1 MSTINRKILFWQW
14 PIVILLSLAV
24 GLGMVMLIQMSWIA
38 LLLFVSSLIF
48 LFSMMLISDL
58 KRFFLGFLV
67 MTIPL
72 GVDINFIHVF
82 ENQAGAATIG
92 IALRDIFVLLLLA
105 WWILDSHRRKGRV
118 FRFTA
123 RLTLPAIL
131 YFEACLITLLW
142 APRLDL
148 ASFELVQMGKV
159 LILYFVVMNQLE
171 DKSDV
176 NLVVWSLVAAVAFQS
191 SLAML
196 QMAAGRPL
204 GLEFLGEM
212 QVDLESGDQLSRV
225 GGTLGHPNRLAMF
238 LELLLPLCFAAFLV
252 DKRPKWR
259 MAAIIIFTVG
269 MAAMIMTGSRGGW
282 IAALGG
288 MALLFYF
295 LIKRDHMKLTSVLK
309 LAFLLFF
316 ILVIVFSIF
325 SGQIIER
332 ITGEDHGSALSRI
345 PMFQIAIEIIKDHPF
360 GGLGINN
367 YQEIMRE
374 YNNTYLGRLFSTI
387 PRPVHNMYL
396 LITGET
402 GFLGFAMFLWMLVAL
417 MRMLIQT
424 TRAADSF
431 YSIISI
437 ALLGGLIGYLV
448 HGLVDKHPPGGSPL
462 FYLLMALAAG
472 TFSLSGKNEST
483 FDRGEK

>member
-1 MSTINRKILFWQW
+1 MSTVNRKILFWHW
-14 PIVILLSLAV
+14 PIVILLALAV
-24 GLGMVMLIQMSWIA
+24 GMGMVMLIQMSWIA
-38 LLLFVSSLIF
+38 VMLFVSSLIF
-48 LFSMMLISDL
+48 LFGMMLISDL

-72 GVDINFIHVF
+72 SVDINFIHVF
-82 ENQAGAATIG
+82 ENQAGAATMG
-92 IALRDIFVLLLLA
+92 IALRDIFVLLLLG
-105 WWILDSHRRKGRV
+105 WWILDSHRRKGRI

-123 RLTLPAIL
+123 RLTVPAIL

-148 ASFELVQMGKV
+148 ASFELVQMLKV
-159 LILYFVVMNQLE
+159 LILYFVVMNQIE

-176 NLVVWSLVAAVAFQS
+176 NLLVWCLVGAVAFQS
-191 SLAML
+191 FLAIL
-196 QMAAGRPL
+196 QLTAGRPL
-204 GLEFLGEM
+204 GLEFFGEM
-212 QVDLESGDQLSRV
+212 QVDMETGDQLSRV

-252 DKRPKWR
+252 DKRPRWR
-259 MAAIIIFTVG
+259 MAAIVIFAVG
-269 MAAMIMTGSRGGW
+269 LAAMIMTGSRGGW
-282 IAALGG
+282 IATLGG
-288 MALLFYF
+288 MGLLFYF
-295 LIKRDHMKLTSVLK
+295 LIKRDHMKLVSVLK
-309 LAFLLFF
+309 LVFLLFF
-316 ILVIVFSIF
+316 ILVIVFTIF

-417 MRMLIQT
+417 IRILLQI
-424 TRAADSF
+424 TRSADPY

-437 ALLGGLIGYLV
+437 ALLSGLAGYLA
-448 HGLVDKHPPGGSPL
+448 HGLVDKHPPGSSPL
-462 FYLLMALAAG
+462 FYLLMALAASAY
-472 TFSLSGKNEST
+472 SLSTNKEVT
-483 FDRGEK
+483 FDKG